1 MRKSVITP
9 AVLLSVF
16 AIACSD
22 TATAP
27 TPLRAPDGAAASKTP
42 APRARQFTLVPGTFN
57 PDNLPG
63 IIAEWQKFQ
72 GEKDLKGNKYY
83 ALYLAKLQPTPAN
96 AAAGADI
103 LGVAGMSPAELLT
116 LAWDHRVG
124 THCGAGAPRWDI
136 FLHDNA
142 TNKDYV
148 TFLGC
153 AAAPKSTGIPGTSP
167 FPRPGSTWIRDSYS
181 APDIQAA
188 VAAAALAAGASPATS
203 VVTFLEIIFDEGPD
217 FVYLDNIQVNQTVW
231 TSPKD
236 NAIKGKDKDKTK
248 DNDDEDDDDD
258 GDHDHG
264 KGHDKDKHDKE

>member
-1 MRKSVITP
+1 MRKYLLAP
-9 AVLLSVF
+9 AALLSAF
-16 AIACSD
+16 AVACSD

-27 TPLRAPDGAAASKTP
+27 APLQAPDGAAASRTP
-42 APRARQFTLVPGTFN
+42 APTGRQFTLVPGTFN

-63 IIAEWQKFQ
+63 IVAEWRPFQ
-72 GEKDLKGNKYY
+72 GEQDLNDNQYY

-103 LGVAGMSPAELLT
+103 LGVAGMSPAELLV

-124 THCGAGAPRWDI
+124 TYCGAGAPRWNI

-142 TNKDYV
+142 TNTDYV

-167 FPRPGSTWIRDSYS
+167 YPSPGSVWLRDTYN
-181 APDIQAA
+181 AADIQAA
-188 VAAAALAAGASPATS
+188 IAAAALAAKADPATS
-203 VVTFLEIIFDEGPD
+203 VVTNLEIIFDEGPA

-231 TSPKD
+231 GSPRD
-236 NAIKGKDKDKTK
+236 NVANG
-248 DNDDEDDDDD
+248 NDDGDDDQ

-264 KGHDKDKHDKE
+264 KKDHAKDKHDTGKHDRN